1 MPVTIQPFVCGFQVV
16 MKVYKHRVTVVS
28 PPMNCVWVVLRPFL
42 SLSVV
47 DTAVIGVV
55 SAVILDH

>member
-16 MKVYKHRVTVVS
+16 MNVTASGHRRVT
-28 PPMNCVWVVLRPFL
+28 PDELRLGGLRPFL
-42 SLSVV
+42 SLFVV

-55 SAVILDH
+55 SAVTLDH